1 MQIKRNN
8 RYAIHYPAGA
18 GGDFLAVCIYML
30 DPKTPNENWT
40 NHSKIDGYGKVWLS
54 DIYQIEVEGF
64 FNENTELYPKRIGLR
79 NSDIRVED
87 YISLNSILNNITY
100 DTDMYIEEYNSVY
113 KHINSENKH
122 VEIGNSH
129 VLYTSPVEPIVID
142 MFLEWC
148 NRFNF
153 DRQFYIH
160 FDNLDESMD
169 AYSKFII
176 KDRIHSH
183 NLKDMDNLAT
193 VSVFKYLRDNLK
205 IQDYLKEKGIITI
218 PYKLL
223 KEANYIKIAK
233 YLSGYMDVTMSEHYI
248 DFVETY
254 KKKNAL
260 KDEVVQFTKTNLKNL
275 GKTYIDN
282 FEKIKKGMQ
291 NNGNS
296 KRKST

>member
-1 MQIKRNN
+1 MQTKRNK

-18 GGDFLAVCIYML
+18 GGDFLAACIYLL
-30 DPKTPNENWT
+30 DPQTPNENWT

-79 NSDIRVED
+79 NSDIGVED

-142 MFLEWC
+142 MFLEWS

-153 DRQFYIH
+153 DIQFYIH

-169 AYSKFII
+169 AYSKFIV
-176 KDRIHSH
+176 KDRIRSH
-183 NLKDMDNLAT
+183 NLKDMDNLAI

-205 IQDYLKEKGIITI
+205 IQDYLKEKGIATI

-233 YLSGYMDVTMSEHYI
+233 YLSVYMDVTMSEHYI

-260 KDEVVQFTKTNLKNL
+260 KDEAVQFTKTSLKNL

-282 FEKIKKGMQ
+282 FEKIKKGM
-291 NNGNS
+291 
-296 KRKST
+296 RK